1 MDMFQVILQIA
12 AFQALFFSML
22 LITKKS
28 KNLSDKFLFA
38 WLIALASQILFIC
51 RSMSAS
57 EEMSPTFAYL
67 AFCLSMS
74 HGIFLYLYAK
84 SMTRMHITFHAK
96 KLLNFVLCG
105 CCIVFGLA
113 FNHVETATLIV
124 RSLSL
129 ISTLVY
135 IVLTLHTIHKHQ
147 LFLAGH
153 FSSTD
158 RLNLEW
164 LKFLLYGILFFC
176 AGALTFIVTA
186 PLFHV
191 HIPLNEIFAVL
202 ILAFI
207 CIIGFKGLKQS
218 TIFNEKILP
227 AVEMETRNAVLSG
240 NTSKNKAYV
249 GYGLKEDEAI
259 KLSERLKTYMERDRI
274 YTNPELSLKDLA
286 AAMETYPHYIS
297 QILNTIIHQ
306 NFYDFV
312 NTYRVEEAKRQLLE
326 EGNKCLTILAIAL
339 DCGFNSKSSFNRVFK
354 QKTGK
359 TPGEFIKSSN

>member
-1 MDMFQVILQIA
+1 
-12 AFQALFFSML
+12 ML

-38 WLIALASQILFIC
+38 WFIALASQILFIC
-51 RSMSAS
+51 RSMSVS
-57 EEMSPTFAYL
+57 EGMRPAFAYF
-67 AFCLSMS
+67 AFCLSML
-74 HGIFLYLYAK
+74 HGVFLYLYAK
-84 SMTRMHITFHAK
+84 SMTRMYVTFHAK
-96 KLLNFVLCG
+96 QLLNFVLCG
-105 CCIVFGLA
+105 CCIIFGLA
-113 FNHVETATLIV
+113 FNHVTTAILIV

-135 IVLTLHTIHKHQ
+135 IVLTLHTIHKYQ
-147 LFLAGH
+147 LFLTGH
-153 FSSTD
+153 FSSTN

-164 LKFLLYGILFFC
+164 LKFLVYGILFFC

-218 TIFNEKILP
+218 SIFNEKILS
-227 AVEMETRNAVLSG
+227 AVEMETRNAILSDS
-240 NTSKNKAYV
+240 TSKNKAYA
-249 GYGLKEDEAI
+249 GYGLKEDEAVR
-259 KLSERLKTYMERDRI
+259 LSERLKTYMEKDRV
-274 YTNPELSLKDLA
+274 YTNSELSLKDLA
-286 AAMETYPHYIS
+286 TAMETYPHYIS
-297 QILNTIIHQ
+297 QVLNTIIHQ